1 MVDAACTAAVLHLG
15 LASGSEEVFPPSGL
29 AGQVGPG
36 HQQWTWACVSMAW

>member
-1 MVDAACTAAVLHLG
+1 MVDAACTAAVLRLG
-15 LASGSEEVFPPSGL
+15 LASGSEEVFPPGL